1 MLTGSRKLLWQSGRF
16 CPLGCSA
23 DANFA
28 NQWLFFFPHLPFGK
42 VRQSQKRGEKAKS
55 ATDLLVDQAKKGCW
69 EFRSTMRINTQAKST
84 PSLIKGYREQSGM
97 ASTGPPTQSPYG
109 FARFGIREERGGN
122 RQIVRPSL

>member
-28 NQWLFFFPHLPFGK
+28 INGFFLSLNLPFGK

-55 ATDLLVDQAKKGCW
+55 ATDLLVDQAKKGW

-84 PSLIKGYREQSGM
+84 PSLIKG
-97 ASTGPPTQSPYG
+97 
-109 FARFGIREERGGN
+109 
-122 RQIVRPSL
+122 L